1 MGSTSYAKN
10 LKDYLTINR
19 KAASKKNPFFV
30 LLKKLRVKQNVML
43 LLTIYNL
50 MFIPI
55 QMAFR
60 IPFEGVY
67 LGLECL
73 TILAYTF
80 DISRRAVK
88 LRKLRKINTISDRK
102 LRLKDRKLKRDTELL
117 KNTINTQRTEIIM
130 TAIAIFPFNL
140 LF

>member
-1 MGSTSYAKN
+1 M
-10 LKDYLTINR
+10 
-19 KAASKKNPFFV
+19 V
-30 LLKKLRVKQNVML
+30 
-43 LLTIYNL
+43 
-50 MFIPI
+50 
-55 QMAFR
+55 FR

-73 TILAYTF
+73 TIVAYTF
-80 DISRRAVK
+80 DISMRARK
-88 LRKLRKINTISDRK
+88 LRKLRKIHTISDRK

-130 TAIAIFPFNL
+130 TAIALFPFNL